1 MSALG
6 LTVVLGMIV
15 GAGMLFVVL
24 GARRAPVRLRDALA
38 LLDGPRSEEPP
49 SNSAAVRGLEGVGA
63 RFQQQLR
70 LPVTARQRQLLRMSG
85 RSVADLFA
93 EKLVLLVTGLLA
105 PGMWLLVQMLLGGQV
120 SPVPLLA
127 GPLLALGG
135 YFLADLRLVRGSAQ
149 LNRST
154 TEAVHTFFDLVALER
169 LANASATQAVT
180 SAAEVSQT
188 PLFRRISA
196 GLERCRMEQVT
207 PWRELHRVAREWD
220 LPELAD
226 FADVMRLEEQGAAL
240 ADTLQARVRELR
252 EAHHAEHRA
261 QTQRETEG
269 LTLWMTIP
277 ALLLGLAF
285 IIPPLFMLVGP
296 R

>member
-15 GAGMLFVVL
+15 SAGMLFVVL

-85 RSVADLFA
+85 RSVADFFA
-93 EKLVLLVTGLLA
+93 EKLVLLITGLLA
-105 PGMWLLVQMLLGGQV
+105 PGLWLLVQMLLGGQV

-207 PWRELHRVAREWD
+207 PWRELHRTGID
-220 LPELAD
+220 PITGN
-226 FADVMRLEEQGAAL
+226 Q
-240 ADTLQARVRELR
+240 
-252 EAHHAEHRA
+252 
-261 QTQRETEG
+261 
-269 LTLWMTIP
+269 
-277 ALLLGLAF
+277 
-285 IIPPLFMLVGP
+285 
-296 R
+296 